1 MWHGCWY
8 RTGWSDYSADLLGL
22 STQSFTEEA
31 LKRQHAALTADLWEK
46 RPHWCQRSEETSL
59 NPQHIKLEADVY
71 CSRRPH
77 HALLSAKNRTD
88 CLIQWHPLFW
98 KESDRVSHARPASS
112 SSLPQSEG
120 MLVRLTC
127 DSEGMKCE
135 YECEWLCVS
144 LGQTGN
150 LSSVN
155 NRLCIPWNPTNTLVS
170 KTHSSSDAQKR
181 QQWVSLH
188 RHSCWL

>member
-8 RTGWSDYSADLLGL
+8 RTGWSDYSADLSGL
-22 STQSFTEEA
+22 CTQSFTEEA
-31 LKRQHAALTADLWEK
+31 LKRQHAASTSDLWEK

-127 DSEGMKCE
+127 DSEVWVWVWMTVCLSGTDWKPILGEQQALHPLKPNKYFSIKNAQFLWCPE
-135 YECEWLCVS
+135 EAAVS
-144 LGQTGN
+144 Q
-150 LSSVN
+150 S
-155 NRLCIPWNPTNTLVS
+155 P
-170 KTHSSSDAQKR
+170 
-181 QQWVSLH
+181 
-188 RHSCWL
+188 